1 MTKPPL
7 LYIINWGI
15 CLTVKPLVI
24 SPDVYWVGA
33 NDSNIQLFEGLW
45 SIPEGVT
52 YNSYLVKGSEKTALI
67 DCVNKTKAAEHF
79 EKISQVT
86 DLSKIDYLVINH
98 MEPDH
103 TSAVPQLLKKAPK
116 IKVVYTPMAQ
126 SIFRKFYQTD
136 PSAILTKGDDMTLPL
151 GGKNLRFLQTQWL
164 HWPETMSTYLPE
176 DKILFCC
183 DAFGAFK
190 TLPPDAILESD
201 INAESQNVCGC
212 SQKYFASVFNGH
224 REWVLKAIDKFSKY
238 GLEVEVLAPSHGPVF
253 NQTAKQ
259 KLDDWAKW
267 SHNVYKKTVTVVYCS
282 MYGMTAQCLDA
293 VEKGVAQA
301 GGTIKTFNLSEDQ
314 PVDALTA
321 LVEAPA
327 LIVGSSTYEHE
338 VFPKIADFLNLL
350 KTKKYSSR
358 VAATFGS
365 FAWSGEATRKI
376 AAELESLGFELA
388 GPALPVYG
396 SPTAQDLAKV
406 QQLSKAAAEKAFQK
420 YNAQ

>member
-1 MTKPPL
+1 MSF
-7 LYIINWGI
+7 
-15 CLTVKPLVI
+15 KPLPLCPNVF
-24 SPDVYWVGA
+24 WVGA
-33 NDSNIQLFEGLW
+33 NDSDIQLFEGLW
-45 SIPEGVT
+45 SIPEGVS

-67 DCVNKTKAAEHF
+67 DCVHERKAQEHF
-79 EKISQVT
+79 QKISQVV
-86 DLSKIDYLVINH
+86 DISKIDYLIINH

-103 TSAVPQLLKKAPK
+103 TSAIPQLLKLAPN
-116 IKVVYTPMAQ
+116 IKVVYTPIAQ
-126 SIFRKFYQTD
+126 SIFKKFYKTD
-136 PSAILTKGDDMTLPL
+136 PPSVLTKGDDMTLPL
-151 GGKNLRFLQTQWL
+151 GGKTLRFIQTPWL

-190 TLPPDAILESD
+190 TLPQGAILESD
-201 INAESQNVCGC
+201 INAEQQNVCGC

-224 REWVLKAIDKFSKY
+224 RDYVLKAVDKFGKL
-238 GLEVEVLAPSHGPVF
+238 GLEFDVLAPSHGPVF

-259 KLDDWAKW
+259 KLDDWANW
-267 SHNVYKKTVTVVYCS
+267 SRNAYKKNVTVVYGS

-293 VEKGVAQA
+293 VEKGVAEA
-301 GGTIKTFNLSEDQ
+301 GGTIKTFNLSENNPD
-314 PVDALTA
+314 DALTA
-321 LVEAPA
+321 LVETPA

-338 VFPKIADFLNLL
+338 VFPKVADFLNLL
-350 KTKKYSSR
+350 KVKKFSDR
-358 VAATFGS
+358 VVATFGS
-365 FAWSGEATRKI
+365 FGWSGEATRKI

-396 SPTAQDLAKV
+396 SPTAEDLAKV

>member
-1 MTKPPL
+1 MTDNAPL
-7 LYIINWGI
+7 
-15 CLTVKPLVI
+15 PLC
-24 SPDVYWVGA
+24 PNVYWVGA
-33 NDSNIQLFEGLW
+33 NDSNIKLFEGLW
-45 SIPEGVT
+45 DIPEGVT
-52 YNSYLVKGSEKTALI
+52 YNSYLVKGTEKTALI
-67 DCVNKTKAAEHF
+67 DCVNETKVAEHF

-103 TSAVPQLLKKAPK
+103 TSAVPQLLKQAPN
-116 IKVVYTPMAQ
+116 IKVVYTPIAQ
-126 SIFRKFYQTD
+126 SIFKKFYKND
-136 PSAILTKGDDMTLPL
+136 PPAVLAKGDDMTLDL
-151 GGKNLRFLQTQWL
+151 GGKTLRFIQTPWL

-190 TLPPDAILESD
+190 TLPPNAILESA
-201 INAESQNVCGC
+201 INAEQQNVCGC

-224 REWVLKAIDKFSKY
+224 REWVLKAIDKFGKL
-238 GLEVEVLAPSHGPVF
+238 GLDFNMLAPSHGPVF
-253 NQTAKQ
+253 NQTTKH
-259 KLDDWAKW
+259 KLDDWANW
-267 SHNVYKKTVTVVYCS
+267 SKGVYKKTVTVVYGS

-338 VFPKIADFLNLL
+338 VFPKVADFLNLL
-350 KTKKYSSR
+350 KTKKYSNR

-365 FAWSGEATRKI
+365 FGWSGEATRKI
-376 AAELESLGFELA
+376 AADLEALGFEMA
-388 GPALPVYG
+388 GPSLPLHG
-396 SPTAQDLAKV
+396 SPTAEDLAKV

-420 YNAQ
+420 YSIQ